1 MERPAKSRK
10 KVPAKKPKKTA
21 DGGKITQKPKAAP
34 SERFLRVKQSIQ
46 KKIVLPH
53 QHERNLNTGILKFL
67 VPGLPRG
74 HMNSMHDEAKN
85 TGMIWKIGW
94 KLNGRSSQ
102 RKYLKGHKFG

>member
-1 MERPAKSRK
+1 VVKLLKS
-10 KVPAKKPKKTA
+10 PKQLL
-21 DGGKITQKPKAAP
+21 D
-34 SERFLRVKQSIQ
+34 ERFLRVKQSIPN
-46 KKIVLPH
+46 KIVLPH
-53 QHERNLNTGILKFL
+53 HYEQNLNRGILKFL

-102 RKYLKGHKFG
+102 RKYLKGHKVA